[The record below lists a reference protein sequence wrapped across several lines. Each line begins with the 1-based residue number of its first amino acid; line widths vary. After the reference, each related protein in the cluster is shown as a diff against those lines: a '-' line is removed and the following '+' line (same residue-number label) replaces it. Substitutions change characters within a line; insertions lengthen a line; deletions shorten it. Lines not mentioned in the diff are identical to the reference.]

1 MTIYL
6 VRHAKAGSR
15 SRWDGPDEQR
25 PLSKNG
31 RRQTAAVTDALVD
44 SGVTR
49 IITSPFVRC
58 SQTVEPLAERL
69 GIPLEP
75 SDALAEGAG
84 ITDALE
90 LVEKYADEHTV
101 LCSHGDVIGDL
112 LHHYEQLGI
121 TLDGDPLE
129 RTKSKPWTWTEKGSM
144 WVLELESRRIV
155 GTRYVPPPK

>member
-15 SRWDGPDEQR
+15 SGYDGPDEER

-31 RRQTAAVTDALVD
+31 RRQTAVLTEALVD

-49 IITSPFVRC
+49 VITSPYVRC
-58 SQTVEPLAERL
+58 SQTVQPLAERL
-69 GIPLEP
+69 GIPFEL

-84 ITDALE
+84 VIDALE
-90 LVEKYADEHTV
+90 LVEKYADEQTV

-112 LHHYEQLGI
+112 LDHCKHLGI
-121 TLDGDPLE
+121 ALDDDRL
-129 RTKSKPWTWTEKGSM
+129 EKGST
-144 WVLELESRRIV
+144 WVLDFADGVIA
-155 GTRYVPPPK
+155 GARYLPPPE

>member
-1 MTIYL
+1 MTMYL

-15 SRWDGPDEQR
+15 SGWDGPDDQR

-31 RRQTAAVTDALVD
+31 RRQTATLTDALAD

-49 IITSPFVRC
+49 VITSPYVRC
-58 SQTVEPLAERL
+58 SQTVDPLAERL
-69 GIPLEP
+69 GIPLER

-101 LCSHGDVIGDL
+101 LCSHGDVIGLL
-112 LHHYEQLGI
+112 LHHCETLGI
-121 TLDGDPLE
+121 TLDGDRL
-129 RTKSKPWTWTEKGSM
+129 EKGST
-144 WVLELESRRIV
+144 WVLDFADGIIV
-155 GTRYVPPPK
+155 AARYVPPPA

>member
-15 SRWDGPDEQR
+15 SGYDGPDEER

-31 RRQTAAVTDALVD
+31 RRQTAALTEALAD

-49 IITSPFVRC
+49 VITSPYVRC
-58 SQTVEPLAERL
+58 SQTVQPLAERL
-69 GIPLEP
+69 GIPFEL

-84 ITDALE
+84 VIDALE
-90 LVEKYADEHTV
+90 LVEKYADEQTV

-112 LHHYEQLGI
+112 LDHCKHLGI
-121 TLDGDPLE
+121 TLDGDRL
-129 RTKSKPWTWTEKGSM
+129 EKGST
-144 WVLELESRRIV
+144 WVLDFADGVIA
-155 GTRYVPPPK
+155 GARYVPPPE

>member
-15 SRWDGPDEQR
+15 SGWDGPDEQR

-31 RRQTAAVTDALVD
+31 RRQTAALTDELAD

-49 IITSPFVRC
+49 VITSPYLRC

-69 GIPLEP
+69 GIPLEL

-84 ITDALE
+84 LTDALE

-121 TLDGDPLE
+121 TIDGDRL
-129 RTKSKPWTWTEKGSM
+129 EKGST
-144 WVLELESRRIV
+144 WVLDFADDIIL
-155 GTRYVPPPK
+155 TARYISPPV

>member
-15 SRWDGPDEQR
+15 SGWDGPDEQR

-31 RRQTAAVTDALVD
+31 RRQTSALTDALAD
-44 SGVTR
+44 SDVTR
-49 IITSPFVRC
+49 IITSPYVRC

-69 GIPLEP
+69 GIPLEL

-84 ITDALE
+84 LTDALE
-90 LVEKYADEHTV
+90 LVEKYADEETV

-112 LHHYEQLGI
+112 LHHYEQRGVA
-121 TLDGDPLE
+121 LDGDKL
-129 RTKSKPWTWTEKGSM
+129 EKGST
-144 WVLELESRRIV
+144 WILDFADGVIV
-155 GTRYVPPPK
+155 TARYVPPPA

>member
-15 SRWDGPDEQR
+15 SGYDGPDEER

-31 RRQTAAVTDALVD
+31 RRQTAALTEALAD

-49 IITSPFVRC
+49 VLTSPYVRC
-58 SQTVEPLAERL
+58 SQTVQPLAERL
-69 GIPLEP
+69 RIPLDF

-84 ITDALE
+84 LTDALE
-90 LVEKYADEHTV
+90 LVEKYADEETV

-112 LHHYEQLGI
+112 LHHYEKLGI
-121 TLDGDPLE
+121 PLDRDPTELT
-129 RTKSKPWTWTEKGSM
+129 RGAPWKWTEKASTWILQPASGQ
-144 WVLELESRRIV
+144 IV
-155 GTRYVPPPK
+155 GTRYIPPPR

>member
-15 SRWDGPDEQR
+15 SAWDGPDDQR
-25 PLSKNG
+25 PLSKSG
-31 RRQTAAVTDALVD
+31 RRQTAAITDTLAD

-49 IITSPFVRC
+49 ILTSPYVRC

-69 GIPLEP
+69 RIPVDL

-84 ITDALE
+84 VADALE
-90 LVEKYADEHTV
+90 LVEKYADEDTV

-112 LHHYEQLGI
+112 LRHCETLGI
-121 TLDGDPLE
+121 ALGGDRL
-129 RTKSKPWTWTEKGSM
+129 EKGST
-144 WVLELESRRIV
+144 WILDVDAGHVVSA
-155 GTRYVPPPK
+155 RYVPPPAA